1 MGDNL
6 GMAHKLAVNFVTS
19 LCMTLYMQFLNDV
32 LAIWKPGHQEIQEQ
46 EGEEKEEEEGEGG
59 EEEEGE
65 EEIET
70 DYIVVGPI
78 NKDIHNDT
86 GALLARVNLACMVS
100 WE

>member
-1 MGDNL
+1 M
-6 GMAHKLAVNFVTS
+6 
-19 LCMTLYMQFLNDV
+19 
-32 LAIWKPGHQEIQEQ
+32 IQEQ
-46 EGEEKEEEEGEGG
+46 EEEEEEEEEGEG
-59 EEEEGE
+59 EEEE

>member
-6 GMAHKLAVNFVTS
+6 GMEHKLAVNFVTS
-19 LCMTLYMQFLNDV
+19 LCMTLHMQFLNDI
-32 LAIWKPGHQEIQEQ
+32 LAIWKPGHQVIQEQ
-46 EGEEKEEEEGEGG
+46 

-65 EEIET
+65 EEEEEEEEIKT

-86 GALLARVNLACMVS
+86 GVLLARVNLAWFPGT
-100 WE
+100 WEQD

>member
-1 MGDNL
+1 M
-6 GMAHKLAVNFVTS
+6 
-19 LCMTLYMQFLNDV
+19 
-32 LAIWKPGHQEIQEQ
+32 IQEQ
-46 EGEEKEEEEGEGG
+46 KGEEEEEEEGEG
-59 EEEEGE
+59 EEEEEE

>member
-1 MGDNL
+1 MDDNL
-6 GMAHKLAVNFVTS
+6 GMAHKLAVDLVTS

-32 LAIWKPGHQEIQEQ
+32 LAIWKPGHQVIQEQ
-46 EGEEKEEEEGEGG
+46 EEEEE
-59 EEEEGE
+59 EEE

-86 GALLARVNLACMVS
+86 GTLIARVNLACMVS